1 MSIKDFIPRDLGRR
15 MRVKLSF
22 IPDKVYISIYYFAA
36 TGRLPNLKNP
46 KLFSEKQ
53 QWLKL
58 NDIHP
63 EYSVLVDKLMVNEYV
78 ETILGPGHVFPV
90 LGKWK
95 SFDEI
100 GFDTLP
106 NQFVLKCNHDSGSTK
121 VIRDKSKLTKEDID
135 KLKSHFDYRMKQ
147 DYFII
152 GREYQYKGIDRYIIA
167 QQYMQYMDQPDKDIE
182 DYKFFCFNGEPKLM
196 FVATDRS
203 TDVKFDFFD
212 MDFNWLDIQ
221 NIHPN
226 SGKKIEKPAT
236 FEQMKKIAANLSKGI
251 KFVRIDLYEIDGTV
265 YFGEYTFYHGGGYCL
280 FHPMEWEKKLGDWID
295 LKRK

>member
-1 MSIKDFIPRDLGRR
+1 MSIKDFIPRNLGRR

-63 EYSVLVDKLMVNEYV
+63 EYSTLVDKLMVNEYV
-78 ETILGPGHVFPV
+78 ESILGPGHVFPV

-135 KLKSHFDYRMKQ
+135 KLKSHFDY
-147 DYFII
+147 D
-152 GREYQYKGIDRYIIA
+152 
-167 QQYMQYMDQPDKDIE
+167 
-182 DYKFFCFNGEPKLM
+182 
-196 FVATDRS
+196 
-203 TDVKFDFFD
+203 
-212 MDFNWLDIQ
+212 
-221 NIHPN
+221 
-226 SGKKIEKPAT
+226 
-236 FEQMKKIAANLSKGI
+236 
-251 KFVRIDLYEIDGTV
+251 
-265 YFGEYTFYHGGGYCL
+265 
-280 FHPMEWEKKLGDWID
+280 
-295 LKRK
+295 